1 MIPVRLPACAL
12 ARGPA
17 RRIGDMSFR
26 LHNIDPIGL
35 AMDWLETCKRKQA
48 IDLAE
53 LYSET
58 AVFEYECER
67 FGKLVGRDRIM
78 EYWEPK
84 FALPPLRPFKLE
96 QIWPDTSGVALV
108 YRYMDQSPVRI
119 SFQFDTAGKIERS
132 HCRPEPSLPLATA
145 FRLDPWPG
153 GAPQTPTGK
162 RHRT

>member
-35 AMDWLETCKRKQA
+35 AMDWLETCKRSRPS
-48 IDLAE
+48 ISPS
-53 LYSET
+53 YSET
-58 AVFEYECER
+58 AVFECECEGS
-67 FGKLVGRDRIM
+67 GKLVGRDRIM
-78 EYWEPK
+78 EYWEPR

-108 YRYMDQSPVRI
+108 YPYMGQSPVRI
-119 SFQFDTAGKIERS
+119 SFRFDVAGKIERS
-132 HCRPEPSLPLATA
+132 H
-145 FRLDPWPG
+145 
-153 GAPQTPTGK
+153 
-162 RHRT
+162 